1 MDTLACLVLVP
12 VITAG
17 YAGTGS
23 MGCTSD
29 KDSMLADT
37 VVVVSMW
44 EKSGGLPG
52 MSPPTFS
59 VTFQGPRS
67 QVSPAAILL
76 PQKDRWWKREP

>member
-1 MDTLACLVLVP
+1 MLVSVL
-12 VITAG
+12 TAG
-17 YAGTGS
+17 HTRTGS
-23 MGCTSD
+23 MEAASD
-29 KDSMLADT
+29 MGSLWAGTEGMVTML
-37 VVVVSMW
+37 